1 MLWVAIGAL
10 LVMAVGA
17 ALWLRADSRRPSGA
31 ATNMA
36 TKAATKAATLL
47 DAPVHAPARAVTK
60 KPTPPSWGK
69 RLVVEKTDA
78 CQTARILAGQCFP
91 NDQIPTLPLKGCGNA
106 ACRCVFEPVAER
118 RSGDERRSGSERR
131 DQIRF
136 EDDKDRRTGK
146 SRRKDEH
153 YTWHSTI

>member
-10 LVMAVGA
+10 LVMVLGA
-17 ALWLRADSRRPSGA
+17 ALWMRAASRRPS
-31 ATNMA
+31 
-36 TKAATKAATLL
+36 KVATLL
-47 DAPVHAPARAVTK
+47 DAPVQAPARVVTK
-60 KPTPPSWGK
+60 KPTVPSWGK
-69 RLVVEKTDA
+69 RLVVDRSAA

-91 NDQIPTLPLKGCGNA
+91 NAQVPSLPLKGCGNA
-106 ACRCVFEPVAER
+106 ACRCVFEPVTDR
-118 RSGDERRSGSERR
+118 RSGDERRTGSERR

-136 EDDKDRRTGK
+136 EDDKDRRSGK